1 MDFET
6 SFIIKP
12 ELTIDERVSFI
23 NSISEELK
31 MDIYFVFGNGQ
42 QEKIINLLINM
53 VSQDESYNLYQNSFD
68 GILVNDLL
76 SLIFET
82 ESL

>member
-6 SFIIKP
+6 NFIIKP

-68 GILVNDLL
+68 GILVNDFL

>member
-1 MDFET
+1 MEFET
-6 SFIIKP
+6 NFIVKP
-12 ELTIDERVSFI
+12 ELTIDQRVSFI

-31 MDIYFVFGNGQ
+31 MDIYFIFGNGQ
-42 QEKIINLLINM
+42 QEKIIDLLINM
-53 VSQDESYNLYQNSFD
+53 VSEDESYNLYQNSFD

>member
-1 MDFET
+1 MEFET
-6 SFIIKP
+6 NFIVKP
-12 ELTIDERVSFI
+12 ELTIDQRVSFI

>member
-1 MDFET
+1 MEFET
-6 SFIIKP
+6 NFIVKP
-12 ELTIDERVSFI
+12 ELTIDQRVSFI

-31 MDIYFVFGNGQ
+31 MDIYFIFGNEQ
-42 QEKIINLLINM
+42 QEKIIDLLINM
-53 VSQDESYNLYQNSFD
+53 VSEDESYNLYQNSFD

>member
-1 MDFET
+1 MEFET
-6 SFIIKP
+6 NFIIKP
-12 ELTIDERVSFI
+12 KLTIDQRVSFI

-31 MDIYFVFGNGQ
+31 MDIYFVFGNEQ

-53 VSQDESYNLYQNSFD
+53 VSEDESYNLYQNSFD